1 MRYTF
6 EDLIAVMAR
15 LRGPD
20 GCPWDREQTHASL
33 APYLL
38 EETHETLEAIS
49 RGDPEA
55 LCEELGDLLLQVV
68 FHGQMAREAGRF
80 DAAAI
85 LDGLVRK
92 LISRHPHVFGG
103 TALGTPGEVLTQWHE
118 IKRREAPQRGA
129 FDGIPASLP
138 ALARAQKIVERAAR
152 QEQEEEKTGPD
163 FRLALEGVRQAL
175 DSASIDAASVDAT
188 PTDATSAEQAP
199 SDLVEELL
207 LSVVALA
214 QAAGVD
220 AETTLRAACDRFL
233 EKNELR
239 GEQS

>member
-1 MRYTF
+1 MRHTF
-6 EDLIAVMAR
+6 EDLVAVMAR

-49 RGDPEA
+49 RGDSAA
-55 LCEELGDLLLQVV
+55 LRDELGDLLLQVV
-68 FHGQMAREAGRF
+68 FHGQMAKETGAF
-80 DAAAI
+80 DAGDVV
-85 LDGLVRK
+85 DGLVRK

-118 IKRREAPQRGA
+118 IKRREAPQRGV

-152 QEQEEEKTGPD
+152 QEEEKTEPD
-163 FRLALEGVRQAL
+163 FRLALEGIRQAL
-175 DSASIDAASVDAT
+175 DAASADAAS
-188 PTDATSAEQAP
+188 AEQVP
-199 SDLVEELL
+199 SELVEELL

-233 EKNELR
+233 EKNALR
-239 GEQS
+239 GEQP

>member
-38 EETHETLEAIS
+38 EETHETLDAIS
-49 RGDPEA
+49 RGDPAA
-55 LCEELGDLLLQVV
+55 LRDELGDLLLQVV
-68 FHGQMAREAGRF
+68 FHGQMAHESGAF
-80 DAAAI
+80 DAGDI
-85 LDGLVRK
+85 VDGLARK

-118 IKRREAPQRGA
+118 IKRREAPERGV
-129 FDGIPASLP
+129 FGGIPRSLP

-152 QEQEEEKTGPD
+152 LRDEKKEPD
-163 FRLALEGVRQAL
+163 LRLALEGVRQAV
-175 DSASIDAASVDAT
+175 AAASAGAT
-188 PTDATSAEQAP
+188 SAGVASAHAASAEQAP
-199 SDLVEELL
+199 GELVEELL

-220 AETTLRAACDRFL
+220 AETTLRAACDRFV
-233 EKNELR
+233 EKNALL
-239 GEQS
+239 GERP